1 MQVLC
6 KEIASEQPVI
16 QQVDSNASQSMAS
29 MPNGPERD
37 VLKYKL
43 ADIDRRF
50 AAVTEKSTQRK
61 QTLDSLQP
69 LAEQYNE
76 VLQAFTLYLEGA
88 EEKVESLKK
97 VPRDEESAVRHKAEA
112 QVTYIWRYSCG
123 DVMEYDSF
131 GRERVTLVFQLGLVN
146 VGHCSVSQ

>member
-1 MQVLC
+1 MLC

-16 QQVDSNASQSMAS
+16 QQVDSNANHAMAS

-37 VLKYKL
+37 IFKYKL

-69 LAEQYNE
+69 LAEQYSE
-76 VLQAFTLYLEGA
+76 VFQALTLYLEGA

-97 VPRDEESAVRHKAEA
+97 VPRDDESAARHKAEA
-112 QVTYIWRYSCG
+112 QVT
-123 DVMEYDSF
+123 
-131 GRERVTLVFQLGLVN
+131 
-146 VGHCSVSQ
+146 